1 MNRDNVGSNLVFFL
15 IGAAAG
21 AAVAL
26 LYAPQDGESTR
37 RMIGDKAEEYKGK
50 ASEFTSNVTATAKD
64 KWGAATDKIQNIV
77 QRGQD
82 SANATVDSAAN
93 KAHASINS
101 MNN

>member
-1 MNRDNVGSNLVFFL
+1 MSRENVGSNLVFFL

-37 RMIGDKAEEYKGK
+37 RLIGEKAGEYKGK
-50 ASEFTSNVTATAKD
+50 ATEFTSNVATTAKD
-64 KWGAATDKIQNIV
+64 KWGVATDKIQNLV

-82 SANATVDSAAN
+82 SANAGIDTVAE
-93 KAHASINS
+93 KAHAGVNSIN
-101 MNN
+101 